1 MSQQAVKQEGRP
13 DSGSKSAT
21 PEEEAATTYRDVP
34 YLLSQMTF
42 KERVRAYEKGSF
54 SRRELS
60 IAAARQPDA
69 MPMLNG
75 EFEHIAVFSADYL
88 D

>member
-1 MSQQAVKQEGRP
+1 MSQQAVQQRGRT
-13 DSGSKSAT
+13 DSDSQIST
-21 PEEEAATTYRDVP
+21 STEAAIARRDVP

-42 KERVRAYEKGSF
+42 EERVRAYESGVF

-60 IAAARQPDA
+60 IAAARFPYA

-75 EFEHIAVFSADYL
+75 EFEHIAVISADYL

>member
-1 MSQQAVKQEGRP
+1 MSQQAVQQEGRP
-13 DSGSKSAT
+13 DSDSKT
-21 PEEEAATTYRDVP
+21 PTPAEAATTYRDVP

-54 SRRELS
+54 GRRELS
-60 IAAARQPDA
+60 IAAARDPDT

-75 EFEHIAVFSADYL
+75 EFEHIAAFSADLL

>member
-1 MSQQAVKQEGRP
+1 MSQQAVKQRGRADR
-13 DSGSKSAT
+13 DSQIRTST
-21 PEEEAATTYRDVP
+21 EAAIAHRNVP

-42 KERVRAYEKGSF
+42 DERVRAYESGVF
-54 SRRELS
+54 SRQELS
-60 IAAARQPDA
+60 TAAARYPEA

-75 EFEHIAVFSADYL
+75 EFEYIAVFLADHL

>member
-1 MSQQAVKQEGRP
+1 MSQQAVKQRDRA
-13 DSGSKSAT
+13 DSDSQIRTST
-21 PEEEAATTYRDVP
+21 EAAIARRDVP

-42 KERVRAYEKGSF
+42 AERVRAYQSGAF

-60 IAAARQPDA
+60 IAAARHPDA

-75 EFEHIAVFSADYL
+75 EFEHIAVFSVDCL

>member
-1 MSQQAVKQEGRP
+1 MSQQAVQQRGHI
-13 DSGSKSAT
+13 DSDSHTTTST
-21 PEEEAATTYRDVP
+21 EAAIAHRDVP

-42 KERVRAYEKGSF
+42 EERVRAYESGVC

-60 IAAARQPDA
+60 IAAARHPDA

>member
-1 MSQQAVKQEGRP
+1 MSQQAVQQRGRV
-13 DSGSKSAT
+13 DSDSQTPTSA
-21 PEEEAATTYRDVP
+21 EVAIAHREVP

-42 KERVRAYEKGSF
+42 EERVRAYESRVF
-54 SRRELS
+54 SPRELS
-60 IAAARQPDA
+60 IAAARHPDA

-75 EFEHIAVFSADYL
+75 EFEHIAVFLADHL

>member
-1 MSQQAVKQEGRP
+1 MSQQAVQQESRP
-13 DSGSKSAT
+13 DSDSKSST
-21 PEEEAATTYRDVP
+21 PAEAAKTYRDVP

-42 KERVRAYEKGSF
+42 KERVRAYEKGSIGW
-54 SRRELS
+54 RELS
-60 IAAARQPDA
+60 TAAACHPDA

-75 EFEHIAVFSADYL
+75 EFEHIAVFSADL